1 MISTSRYYGH
11 VTQLIHNGEHRN
23 FCPSQGVVSCEKMA
37 DDSEKRLEVL
47 EELHEQDVVQC

>member
-1 MISTSRYYGH
+1 MGTSPNLF
-11 VTQLIHNGEHRN
+11 TMAEHRN

>member
-1 MISTSRYYGH
+1 MTTRH
-11 VTQLIHNGEHRN
+11 PQLTRVTYSAPLSIGPR